1 MSQFDG
7 QGNKGQNSEQNGRP
21 TYEYYSYPSGQN
33 DRSQEEYQWN
43 FSDYEN
49 AGRQPRR
56 PGKRN
61 RGMRAFAMVLGGV
74 FVVGLM
80 VFAGYGLYSL
90 FAENPLSNKNTASQV
105 SSSSELKLYDNP
117 QTEEDGANSD
127 GTLTTK
133 QISKNVMP
141 SVVGVVQYKKS
152 MPYVSTGQGSGIILD
167 TDGYIVTNAHVVA
180 DADGVKVVLYN
191 GEECTARIVGTD
203 TKSDVAVLKISASNL
218 TPAKLGNSDQLE
230 IGEDVI
236 AIGNPGGLS
245 NSVSKGIVS
254 GLNRT
259 VETNLGASME
269 CIQTDA
275 AINPGNSGGALVNQ
289 YGYVIGINSSKIAAT
304 DYEGI
309 GFAIPINNAKPII
322 EDLKAYGEVQGR
334 VRLGVE
340 VRMIDSV
347 LAKLNNIPV
356 GAMITSVEKTS
367 DAYQQ
372 GLLAGDIITSVDGV
386 EITDYEVLSN
396 QITSHK
402 PGDSVSLRVY
412 RTGQNNTSQTLEF
425 TVQLMED
432 ASSETL
438 ASQSN

>member
-1 MSQFDG
+1 MNQYG
-7 QGNKGQNSEQNGRP
+7 PQGDHGQNEQKKGRP
-21 TYEYYSYPSGQN
+21 TYEYYSYSSGQEKQN
-33 DRSQEEYQWN
+33 SQEEYQWN
-43 FSDYEN
+43 FAEYEN
-49 AGRQPRR
+49 ASRQSRR

-61 RGMRAFAMVLGGV
+61 RGMRAFALVLGGV
-74 FVVGLM
+74 FVVGM
-80 VFAGYGLYSL
+80 MAFAGYGLWSL
-90 FAENPLSNKNTASQV
+90 FAENPLANTSSQSV
-105 SSSSELKLYDNP
+105 SSSSDLKLYDNP
-117 QTEEDGANSD
+117 QTTEESSPDGVLS
-127 GTLTTK
+127 TK
-133 QISKNVMP
+133 QISKNVLP
-141 SVVGVVQYKKS
+141 SVVGVVQYQKS
-152 MPYVSTGQGSGIILD
+152 RPYVATGQGSGIILD
-167 TDGYIVTNAHVVA
+167 ADGYIVTNAHVVA

-191 GEECTARIVGTD
+191 GEEYTAIIVGSD

-275 AINPGNSGGALVNQ
+275 AINPGNSGGALVNE
-289 YGYVIGINSSKIAAT
+289 YGYVVGINSSKIAAT

-309 GFAIPINNAKPII
+309 GFAIPINDAKPII
-322 EDLKAYGEVQGR
+322 EDLKSYGEVQGR

-347 LAKLNNIPV
+347 LAKLNNIPT
-356 GAMITSVEKTS
+356 GAMVISVEKTS

-372 GLLAGDIITSVDGV
+372 GLIAGDIIIRIDGKD
-386 EITDYEVLSN
+386 ITAYEDLSN
-396 QITSHK
+396 QISSHQ
-402 PGDSVSLRVY
+402 PGDSVTLEVY
-412 RTGQNNTSQTLEF
+412 RTGQNNTSQTIQI

-432 ASSETL
+432 SNTSE
-438 ASQSN
+438 

>member
-1 MSQFDG
+1 MHKP
-7 QGNKGQNSEQNGRP
+7 KGISIN
-21 TYEYYSYPSGQN
+21 
-33 DRSQEEYQWN
+33 QEPAELAKYQ
-43 FSDYEN
+43 
-49 AGRQPRR
+49 
-56 PGKRN
+56 
-61 RGMRAFAMVLGGV
+61 
-74 FVVGLM
+74 
-80 VFAGYGLYSL
+80 
-90 FAENPLSNKNTASQV
+90 KN
-105 SSSSELKLYDNP
+105 DNP
-117 QTEEDGANSD
+117 ETTEEETNTDGV
-127 GTLTTK
+127 LTTK

-141 SVVGVVQYKKS
+141 SVVGVVQYQKS
-152 MPYVSTGQGSGIILD
+152 RPYVATGQGSGIILD

-191 GEECTARIVGTD
+191 GDEYTATIIGSD
-203 TKSDVAVLKISASNL
+203 TKSDIAVLKINASNL

-275 AINPGNSGGALVNQ
+275 AINPGNSGGALVNE
-289 YGYVIGINSSKIAAT
+289 YGYVVGINSSKIAAT

-309 GFAIPINNAKPII
+309 GFAIPINDAKPII

-334 VRLGVE
+334 VRLGIE

-347 LAKLNNIPV
+347 LAKLNNIPM
-356 GAMITSVEKTS
+356 GAMVLSVEKTS

-372 GLLAGDIITSVDGV
+372 GLIAGDIIIRIDGQD
-386 EITDYEVLSN
+386 ITAYEDLSN
-396 QITSHK
+396 QISGHQ
-402 PGDSVSLRVY
+402 PGDSVTLEVY
-412 RTGQNNTSQTLEF
+412 RTGQNNTSQTLEI
-425 TVQLMED
+425 TVQLMQD
-432 ASSETL
+432 TSASSDSE
-438 ASQSN
+438 

>member
-1 MSQFDG
+1 
-7 QGNKGQNSEQNGRP
+7 
-21 TYEYYSYPSGQN
+21 
-33 DRSQEEYQWN
+33 
-43 FSDYEN
+43 
-49 AGRQPRR
+49 
-56 PGKRN
+56 
-61 RGMRAFAMVLGGV
+61 
-74 FVVGLM
+74 
-80 VFAGYGLYSL
+80 
-90 FAENPLSNKNTASQV
+90 
-105 SSSSELKLYDNP
+105 
-117 QTEEDGANSD
+117 
-127 GTLTTK
+127 
-133 QISKNVMP
+133 MP
-141 SVVGVVQYKKS
+141 SVVGVVQYKRS
-152 MPYVSTGQGSGIILD
+152 TPYVATGQGSGIILD
-167 TDGYIVTNAHVVA
+167 EEGYIVTNAHVVSG
-180 DADGVKVVLYN
+180 ADGVKVVLYN
-191 GEECTARIVGTD
+191 GEEYTARVVGTD

-218 TPAKLGNSDQLE
+218 APAKLGNSDQLE

-347 LAKLNNIPV
+347 LAKLNNIPA
-356 GAMITSVEKTS
+356 GAMVTSVEKTS

-386 EITDYEVLSN
+386 EITSYEDLST

-432 ASSETL
+432 TSSSSTE
-438 ASQSN
+438 SK

>member
-1 MSQFDG
+1 MNQYGSQGEHGG
-7 QGNKGQNSEQNGRP
+7 QEPNHDRP
-21 TYEYYSYPSGQN
+21 TYEYYSYSSGQEKQHA
-33 DRSQEEYQWN
+33 QEEYRWD
-43 FSDYEN
+43 FAEYEN
-49 AGRQPRR
+49 ANRQSRR

-61 RGMRAFAMVLGGV
+61 RGMRAFALVLGGI
-74 FVVGLM
+74 FVIGM
-80 VFAGYGLYSL
+80 MTFAGYGLWSL
-90 FAENPLSNKNTASQV
+90 FAESPLTNTSSQSV
-105 SSSSELKLYDNP
+105 SSSSDLKLYDNP
-117 QTEEDGANSD
+117 ETTEEETNTDGV
-127 GTLTTK
+127 LTTK
-133 QISKNVMP
+133 QISKNAMP
-141 SVVGVVQYKKS
+141 SVVGVVQYQKS
-152 MPYVSTGQGSGIILD
+152 RPYVATGQGFGIILD

-191 GEECTARIVGTD
+191 GDEYTATIIGSD
-203 TKSDVAVLKISASNL
+203 TKSDIAVLKINASNL

-275 AINPGNSGGALVNQ
+275 AINPGNSGGALVNE
-289 YGYVIGINSSKIAAT
+289 YGYVVGINSSKIAAT

-309 GFAIPINNAKPII
+309 GFAIPINDAKPII

-334 VRLGVE
+334 VRLGIE

-347 LAKLNNIPV
+347 LAKLNNIPM
-356 GAMITSVEKTS
+356 GAMVLSVEKTS

-372 GLLAGDIITSVDGV
+372 GLIAGDIIIRIDGQD
-386 EITDYEVLSN
+386 ITAYEDLSN
-396 QITSHK
+396 QISGHQ
-402 PGDSVSLRVY
+402 PGDSVTLEVY
-412 RTGQNNTSQTLEF
+412 RTGQNNTSQTLEI
-425 TVQLMED
+425 TVQLMQD
-432 ASSETL
+432 TSASSDSE
-438 ASQSN
+438 

>member
-1 MSQFDG
+1 MNQYGPQGDPSQ
-7 QGNKGQNSEQNGRP
+7 KGQDHGRP
-21 TYEYYSYPSGQN
+21 TYEYYSYSSSREKQN
-33 DRSQEEYQWN
+33 PQEEYQWN
-43 FSDYEN
+43 FAEYEN
-49 AGRQPRR
+49 AGRQSRR

-74 FVVGLM
+74 FVAGM
-80 VFAGYGLYSL
+80 MAFAGYGLWSL
-90 FAENPLSNKNTASQV
+90 FAENPLTNTSSQAV
-105 SSSSELKLYDNP
+105 SSSSDLKLYDNP
-117 QTEEDGANSD
+117 QIEEESSPDGVLS
-127 GTLTTK
+127 TK
-133 QISKNVMP
+133 QISKNVLP
-141 SVVGVVQYKKS
+141 SVVGVVQYQKS
-152 MPYVSTGQGSGIILD
+152 RPYVATGQGSGIILD

-191 GEECTARIVGTD
+191 GEEYTASIVGTD

-259 VETNLGASME
+259 VETNLGSSME

-275 AINPGNSGGALVNQ
+275 AINPGNSGGALVNE
-289 YGYVIGINSSKIAAT
+289 YGYVVGINSSKIAAT

-309 GFAIPINNAKPII
+309 GFAIPINDAKPII
-322 EDLKAYGEVQGR
+322 EDLKSYGEVQGR

-347 LAKLNNIPV
+347 LAKLNNIPT
-356 GAMITSVEKTS
+356 GAMVISVEKTS

-372 GLLAGDIITSVDGV
+372 GLIAGDIIIRVDGTD
-386 EITDYEVLSN
+386 ITAYEDLSN
-396 QITSHK
+396 QISSHQ
-402 PGDSVSLRVY
+402 PGDSVTLEVY
-412 RTGQNNTSQTLEF
+412 RTGQNNTSQTLQI

-432 ASSETL
+432 TSE
-438 ASQSN
+438 SGN